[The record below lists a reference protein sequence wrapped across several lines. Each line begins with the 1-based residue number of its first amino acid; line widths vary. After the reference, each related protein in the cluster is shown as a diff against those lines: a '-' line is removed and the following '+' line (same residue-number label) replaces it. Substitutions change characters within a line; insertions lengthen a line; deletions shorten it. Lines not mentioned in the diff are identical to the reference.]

1 MNAQN
6 FIAIKEFPLYIISP
20 KISRHFS
27 FSGVPKTHLALLSIP
42 MVQVAIDVT
51 LCTGPV
57 RDSETRQASGLPRK
71 LELRP
76 ESGSG

>member
-6 FIAIKEFPLYIISP
+6 FIAIKEFFLYIISP

-27 FSGVPKTHLALLSIP
+27 FSGMPKTHPPVPPI
-42 MVQVAIDVT
+42 QVLIDVT

-57 RDSETRQASGLPRK
+57 RDSETREASGLPRK
-71 LELRP
+71 SELRP